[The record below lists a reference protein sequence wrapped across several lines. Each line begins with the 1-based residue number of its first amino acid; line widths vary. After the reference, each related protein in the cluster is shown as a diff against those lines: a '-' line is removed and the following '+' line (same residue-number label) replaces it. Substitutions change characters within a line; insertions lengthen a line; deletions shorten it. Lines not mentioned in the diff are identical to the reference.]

1 MENFSFADF
10 IDLFG
15 ASVAAAMLAAVMC
28 GLLGVLVVLRRVAFV
43 SAALG
48 QVSGL
53 GVAVGFL
60 LGSLA
65 GLDPH
70 GKTPF
75 YLDPV
80 VIALV
85 LAGGLAVLTSFT
97 SRVSRTSPE
106 SMVAFAYITAAA
118 LALVVL
124 ANPRIIQ
131 EAHEVNDL
139 LFGSTVAVLQEHLIE
154 LAIVAALVVVTQAL
168 FFKDFVFISFD
179 PEMAKTLGVRV
190 TALELGLNL
199 SIGVAVAV
207 ATRAVGALPVF
218 GFLVLPAGA
227 ALLMVQRL
235 RWVVVLSVAMAVISA
250 AAGIYVSFVE
260 NLPAGPMMVVCAAAF
275 WPLAAVIRLLDRPR
289 TS

>member
-1 MENFSFADF
+1 MENFSFSDF

-15 ASVAAAMLAAVMC
+15 QSVIAAMLAAVMC
-28 GLLGVLVVLRRVAFV
+28 GLLGVFVVLRRVAFV

-53 GVAVGFL
+53 GVALGFL
-60 LGSLA
+60 VGSLA

-70 GKTPF
+70 DKTPF

-97 SRVSRTSPE
+97 SKIQRTSPE
-106 SMVAFAYITAAA
+106 STVAFAYITAAA
-118 LALVVL
+118 LALIVL
-124 ANPRIIQ
+124 ASPRIIQ

-154 LAIVAALVVVTQAL
+154 LAIVAALVVISQIFL
-168 FFKDFVFISFD
+168 FKDFVLISFD
-179 PEMAKTLGVRV
+179 PEMARTLGLKV
-190 TALELGLNL
+190 TALELCLNL
-199 SIGVAVAV
+199 SIGVSVAV

-227 ALLMVQRL
+227 ALLMVERL
-235 RWVVVLSVAMAVISA
+235 RWVVVLSISMAVISA

-275 WPLAAVIRLLDRPR
+275 WPIAAVVRMLDRPR
-289 TS
+289 AE